1 MHADMRFPPPPP
13 WGCVHCPYGARLTR
27 RGPTQRHAGLILGAE
42 VIGTAP
48 LDCRTRALRVLA
60 GRVALAAR
68 IDAFADTR
76 GGGRDGRQGL
86 DWRHEL
92 EVKIAKWQEPPP
104 AKAKKALKAPDDRP
118 RRKRGGRR
126 YRKMKEKLGMTEMR
140 KDANR
145 QSFNTATGEYGDDVM
160 GLTVGML
167 GQEGSGR
174 LRITKKDNRAGAGGA
189 KGGPASKRPR
199 TGAGGTMT
207 SQLTSSGLSSVFAMT
222 PVMGLELV
230 NPAAQAARLR
240 EANAKYFSASGTYSF
255 VKRD

>member
-1 MHADMRFPPPPP
+1 
-13 WGCVHCPYGARLTR
+13 
-27 RGPTQRHAGLILGAE
+27 
-42 VIGTAP
+42 
-48 LDCRTRALRVLA
+48 
-60 GRVALAAR
+60 
-68 IDAFADTR
+68 
-76 GGGRDGRQGL
+76 
-86 DWRHEL
+86 
-92 EVKIAKWQEPPP
+92 
-104 AKAKKALKAPDDRP
+104 
-118 RRKRGGRR
+118 
-126 YRKMKEKLGMTEMR
+126 MTEMR

-174 LRITKKDNRAGAGGA
+174 LRVTKKDNRAGGAA
-189 KGGPASKRPR
+189 KGPAAKRAR

-230 NPAAQAARLR
+230 NPAAQEARVR